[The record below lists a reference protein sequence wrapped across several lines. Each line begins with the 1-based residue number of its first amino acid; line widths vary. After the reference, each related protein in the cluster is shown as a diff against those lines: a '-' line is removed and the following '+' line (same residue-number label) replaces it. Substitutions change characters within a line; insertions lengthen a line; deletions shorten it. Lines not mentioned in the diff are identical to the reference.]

1 MNQAQ
6 TSKTRILVEC
16 GIMMAV
22 SMVLSYIKIWEM
34 PMGGSV
40 TALSMLPLI
49 IVGYKYG
56 VKWGLTA
63 GVAFGL
69 MQLMFQANYLVG
81 LSAFSVIVAVFFD
94 YIFAFGSLGLAGL
107 MKGKKGGF
115 VAGAAIAITARFLCH
130 FIVGFAVW
138 AAFADQVAVEG
149 MNPVLY
155 SFLYN
160 ITYMGPE
167 FITTTAAAFVMQK
180 SALSSVLK
188 APGGKIAAQN

>member
-16 GIMMAV
+16 GIMMAF
-22 SMVLSYIKIWEM
+22 SMALSYVKIWEM

-40 TALSMLPLI
+40 TALSMLPL
-49 IVGYKYG
+49 VLLGYKYG
-56 VKWGLTA
+56 LKWGLTA

-81 LSAFSVIVAVFFD
+81 LSAFSVVVAVFFD
-94 YIFAFGSLGLAGL
+94 YIFAFGALGLSGL

-115 VAGAAIAITARFLCH
+115 AAGAAIAVFARFLCH
-130 FIVGFAVW
+130 FVVGFAVW

-160 ITYMGPE
+160 IAYMGPE

-180 SALSSVLK
+180 SALSSFLK
-188 APGGKIAAQN
+188 VPGGMAAPQN